1 MIAYYK
7 SPDMDRGKSLGGDFS
22 SSREA
27 DELIEKFAAPEF
39 EDDTL
44 LYYTSGIMRGKAY
57 IVREGKALLIW
68 TQRRYRRERI
78 SMSKAMQDAP
88 RMSNEEI
95 TALRGVR

>member
-22 SSREA
+22 SGEV
-27 DELIEKFAAPEF
+27 DEFLERFAAPEL
-39 EDDTL
+39 EDNTL
-44 LYYTSGIMRGKAY
+44 LYYTSGPMQGKAY
-57 IVREGKALLIW
+57 IVRGSVALPIW

-88 RMSNEEI
+88 KMSNEEI
-95 TALRGVR
+95 SELRGVR